1 MNCKKCGGQLSLS
14 NDIYICE
21 NCGEKYSVADFYE
34 DIDTYLCYVEY
45 DDAGRRTKDSIIAQ
59 DIYQKLE
66 SHNIKTFY
74 SRISAPDSSVEQF
87 EHACHAALHAA
98 KTVLVLGTQKAHF
111 ESLLQKYAE
120 YFKGKVVIPVF
131 ADMDAS
137 EIPKEISAIQAL
149 DYNKVGAEA
158 DLIKSLLNALG
169 RTEEIDTI
177 QFSDKANKK
186 KKIIIGV
193 SAGVIVL
200 LAVLLYIIFGTNLIL
215 NRSGSEDTAAQ
226 SQAALYDE
234 AMADIEADRY
244 ADAITALSQLK
255 GYKDSDRQLQVVYE
269 KYGGYYKDDA
279 SNTTLHLQMLQNYSA
294 SADITQRIDDKQ
306 IQITESSQ
314 FQATVLQF
322 EFNDSE
328 NNQGTAKITL
338 QNDAIVLSVETETAN
353 SDLCFDAANITFRLD
368 EKSDKSFTR
377 QMDAGTLLGFV
388 KSKTT
393 LGALKQQGY
402 EIDFVSPFYVGST
415 SSYIYQ
421 IKNTEIYF
429 AVFTYDISKSTEPDD
444 TQTDVDDAII
454 FGVTAP
460 ASIVLSSYIGEIDDP
475 VIEDDILYVPNGAFL
490 SDDEN
495 DLPLTFGAPYKE
507 EKIKDSSSVCF
518 TSRFLLGSAY
528 FEKLVEYYCI
538 IGSAEREYWT
548 RYPDASVTAET
559 LESTDD
565 YSIILVSSYDNEFP
579 FIIYQVNK
587 KTFQVEEVDAE
598 QYFSTNEPEYDYE
611 YDYEY
616 ESEPEI
622 YTDAYTQADSDTN
635 DSEGFTWMRTPNAW
649 CPICGYG
656 IRVSEIGDEG
666 LTCSQCGC
674 VYMPMCNVCN
684 DDAAS
689 SIKVRGTNKFRCNR
703 CGAEWTP

>member
-1 MNCKKCGGQLSLS
+1 MKCKKCGGQLSLS

-21 NCGEKYSVADFYE
+21 NCGAKYSVSDFYE

-66 SHNIKTFY
+66 SRNIKTFY

-87 EHACHAALHAA
+87 ERACHAALHAA

-186 KKIIIGV
+186 KKIIISV

-234 AMADIEADRY
+234 AMADIEAGRY
-244 ADAITALSQLK
+244 ADAITVLSQLK

-279 SNTTLHLQMLQNYSA
+279 SNTTLHLQTLQNYSA
-294 SADITQRIDDKQ
+294 SAEITQKIDGKQ

-368 EKSDKSFTR
+368 EKSDKPFTG
-377 QMDAGTLLGFV
+377 QMDADTLLGFV

-393 LGALKQQGY
+393 MSDLNQRGFDL
-402 EIDFVSPFYVGST
+402 EFISPLAKNEKSNLYK
-415 SSYIYQ
+415 
-421 IKNTEIYF
+421 IKNTEIYLAILQF
-429 AVFTYDISKSTEPDD
+429 DMS
-444 TQTDVDDAII
+444 QTDEPAGTAETAVDDPIV
-454 FGVTAP
+454 FGVSAP
-460 ASIVLSSYIGEIDDP
+460 ASIVFTDYIGKMNDP
-475 VIEDDILYVPNGAFL
+475 VVKDDILYVPDGAL
-490 SDDEN
+490 CQNYHTLDLGWDVIEKKKIEN
-495 DLPLTFGAPYKE
+495 STN
-507 EKIKDSSSVCF
+507 VCF
-518 TSRFLLGSAY
+518 TSKALIGNEHFEELVDYHCITGSA
-528 FEKLVEYYCI
+528 K
-538 IGSAEREYWT
+538 REYVAQ
-548 RYPDASVTAET
+548 YPEAVEFAET
-559 LESTDD
+559 LESTDA
-565 YSIILVSSYDNEFP
+565 YSIILVSDYNDEFP
-579 FIIYQVNK
+579 PVIYKVNK

-622 YTDAYTQADSDTN
+622 YTDAYTQADGDTN

-656 IRVSEIGDEG
+656 IRVSEISDEG

>member
-14 NDIYICE
+14 NDIYVCE
-21 NCGEKYSVADFYE
+21 NCGAKYSVSDFYE

-66 SHNIKTFY
+66 SRNIKTFY
-74 SRISAPDSSVEQF
+74 SRISAPDSSVEPF
-87 EHACHAALHAA
+87 ERACHAALHAA

-137 EIPKEISAIQAL
+137 GIPKEISAIQAL

-234 AMADIEADRY
+234 AMADIEAGRY

-279 SNTTLHLQMLQNYSA
+279 SNTTLHLQTLQNYSA
-294 SADITQRIDDKQ
+294 SAEITQKIDGKQ

-368 EKSDKSFTR
+368 EKSDKPLTG
-377 QMDAGTLLGFV
+377 QMDADTLLGFV

-393 LGALKQQGY
+393 MSDLKQRGFDL
-402 EIDFVSPFYVGST
+402 EVISPLYKNEKSNL
-415 SSYIYQ
+415 YK
-421 IKNTEIYF
+421 IKNTEIYLAILQF
-429 AVFTYDISKSTEPDD
+429 DMSKTDEPAG
-444 TQTDVDDAII
+444 TAETAVDDPIV
-454 FGVTAP
+454 FGVSAP
-460 ASIVLSSYIGEIDDP
+460 ASIVFTDYIGKMNDP
-475 VIEDDILYVPNGAFL
+475 VVKDDMLYVPDGVLGANYHTLDFGIPDL
-490 SDDEN
+490 IEKKKVEN
-495 DLPLTFGAPYKE
+495 STN
-507 EKIKDSSSVCF
+507 VCF
-518 TSRFLLGSAY
+518 TSKALIGNEH
-528 FEKLVEYYCI
+528 FEELVDYHCI
-538 IGSAEREYWT
+538 TGSAEREYAAQ
-548 RYPDASVTAET
+548 YPDAFQFVET
-559 LESTDD
+559 LESTDA
-565 YSIILVSSYDNEFP
+565 YSIILISDYDDEFP
-579 FIIYQVNK
+579 LVIYKVNK

-598 QYFSTNEPEYDYE
+598 QYSLTNESEYEYGYDPEYAYE
-611 YDYEY
+611 YNPEYEYEY

-622 YTDAYTQADSDTN
+622 YTDTDTQADGDTN
-635 DSEGFTWMRTPNAW
+635 DSDGFN
-649 CPICGYG
+649 G
-656 IRVSEIGDEG
+656 
-666 LTCSQCGC
+666 
-674 VYMPMCNVCN
+674 
-684 DDAAS
+684 
-689 SIKVRGTNKFRCNR
+689 
-703 CGAEWTP
+703 